1 MAPDALD
8 GWWDRVLVTPDG
20 QNLSMATFRGQPLL
34 VNFWATWCPPCVE
47 ELPLL
52 NRFAQEQA
60 AAGWRVLGLAVD
72 QVPAVQAFLQRLPLV
87 FPVGMA
93 GLEGV
98 ALSRALGNATGAL
111 PFTVVL
117 GPDGAVLQRKLG
129 KVSVDDLRQWAQA
142 RRS

>member
-142 RRS
+142 LRS